1 MARTVGIG
9 HQDFEDLRLKDNFY
23 VDKTNF
29 IKEWW
34 ESDDVVTLIARPR
47 RFGKTLN
54 MSMLEK
60 FFSVKYAGRGEL
72 FEGLSIWE
80 DEKYR
85 EIQGT
90 YPVIAL
96 SFARVKATSFSDAR
110 KEICQI
116 IKELF
121 NKSDFLLE
129 SGCMNEDEK
138 EMFRSVSAEME
149 NYIAGGSLRALS
161 DYLMRYYGKKVIILL
176 DEYDTPMQ
184 EAYISG
190 YWDELAEFIRSL
202 FNAAFKTNPY
212 LERAV
217 MTGIMRVGKE
227 SIFSDLNNLE
237 VITTTSH
244 RYEDAFG
251 FTEKEVFSSLDEFG
265 MSEDKTDVKRWYD
278 GFTFGER
285 TNIYNPWSIIN
296 YLVKG
301 KLAAYWANTSS
312 NSLIGQLIREGNKDV
327 KLSFEKLL
335 AGESLVTEIDE
346 QIVYNTLNEDETA
359 IWSLLLASGYLK
371 VVRVGEYK
379 KNEYEDHV
387 LEYELKITNFET
399 RHMFGNMV
407 RGWFRKNASA
417 YNGFIKA
424 LLSDD
429 IESMNAYM
437 NRITST
443 VFSYFDTGKNPSGE
457 GAERFYHGFVLGLMV
472 ELNDRYMITSNR
484 ESGFGRYD
492 VMLEPKQQSDDAI
505 ILEFKV
511 QNKRREKELS
521 DTVKAALQQIEE
533 KNYAVALIGRGIER
547 KRIRRYG
554 FAFCGKEV
562 LIDGQLLLYLQKRS
576 EFER

>member
-116 IKELF
+116 IKELY

-217 MTGIMRVGKE
+217 MTGITRVSKE

-285 TNIYNPWSIIN
+285 TDIYNPWSIIN

-492 VMLEPKQQSDDAI
+492 VILEPKKQIDDAI

-533 KNYAVALIGRGIER
+533 KNYVAALIGRGIER

-562 LIDGQLLLYLQKRS
+562 LIDGQLLLYLQK
-576 EFER
+576 EE

>member
-9 HQDFEDLRLKDNFY
+9 HQDFEDLRLKNNFY

-34 ESDDVVTLIARPR
+34 ESDDVVTLIVRPR

-85 EIQGT
+85 EMQGT

-116 IKELF
+116 IKELY

-217 MTGIMRVGKE
+217 MTGIPLVDIG
-227 SIFSDLNNLE
+227 DVLL
-237 VITTTSH
+237 
-244 RYEDAFG
+244 G
-251 FTEKEVFSSLDEFG
+251 FPFPG
-265 MSEDKTDVKRWYD
+265 
-278 GFTFGER
+278 
-285 TNIYNPWSIIN
+285 
-296 YLVKG
+296 
-301 KLAAYWANTSS
+301 
-312 NSLIGQLIREGNKDV
+312 
-327 KLSFEKLL
+327 
-335 AGESLVTEIDE
+335 
-346 QIVYNTLNEDETA
+346 
-359 IWSLLLASGYLK
+359 
-371 VVRVGEYK
+371 
-379 KNEYEDHV
+379 
-387 LEYELKITNFET
+387 
-399 RHMFGNMV
+399 
-407 RGWFRKNASA
+407 
-417 YNGFIKA
+417 
-424 LLSDD
+424 
-429 IESMNAYM
+429 
-437 NRITST
+437 
-443 VFSYFDTGKNPSGE
+443 
-457 GAERFYHGFVLGLMV
+457 
-472 ELNDRYMITSNR
+472 
-484 ESGFGRYD
+484 
-492 VMLEPKQQSDDAI
+492 
-505 ILEFKV
+505 
-511 QNKRREKELS
+511 
-521 DTVKAALQQIEE
+521 
-533 KNYAVALIGRGIER
+533 
-547 KRIRRYG
+547 
-554 FAFCGKEV
+554 
-562 LIDGQLLLYLQKRS
+562 
-576 EFER
+576 

>member
-1 MARTVGIG
+1 MARAVSIG
-9 HQDFEDLRLKDNFY
+9 NQDFEKIRRNNYFY
-23 VDKTNF
+23 IDKTDF
-29 IKEWW
+29 IREWW
-34 ESDDVVTLIARPR
+34 ESADDVTLITRPR

-60 FFSVKYAGRGEL
+60 FFSTKYAECSDL
-72 FEGLSIWE
+72 FEGLSIWQ

-85 EIQGT
+85 QLQGT
-90 YPVIAL
+90 WPVVFL
-96 SFARVKATSFSDAR
+96 SFAGIKENSFLEAR
-110 KEICQI
+110 KSICRSIEEQYNKYDFLAEGNLLNAKEKAFYQEISANMSDSAAAVS
-116 IKELF
+116 LRSL
-121 NKSDFLLE
+121 SDFL
-129 SGCMNEDEK
+129 N
-138 EMFRSVSAEME
+138 
-149 NYIAGGSLRALS
+149 
-161 DYLMRYYGKKVIILL
+161 RYYGKRVIILL

-217 MTGIMRVGKE
+217 MTGITRVSKE

-285 TNIYNPWSIIN
+285 TDIYNPWSIIN

-379 KNEYEDHV
+379 KMSMKTMY
-387 LEYELKITNFET
+387 L
-399 RHMFGNMV
+399 
-407 RGWFRKNASA
+407 
-417 YNGFIKA
+417 
-424 LLSDD
+424 
-429 IESMNAYM
+429 SMN
-437 NRITST
+437 
-443 VFSYFDTGKNPSGE
+443 
-457 GAERFYHGFVLGLMV
+457 
-472 ELNDRYMITSNR
+472 
-484 ESGFGRYD
+484 
-492 VMLEPKQQSDDAI
+492 
-505 ILEFKV
+505 
-511 QNKRREKELS
+511 
-521 DTVKAALQQIEE
+521 
-533 KNYAVALIGRGIER
+533 
-547 KRIRRYG
+547 
-554 FAFCGKEV
+554 
-562 LIDGQLLLYLQKRS
+562 
-576 EFER
+576 